1 MTGPGSEGVR
11 DVGAMMRPEES
22 ATAPDAPRAK
32 RRRTDTVIGNNDAG
46 AIGTA
51 INQGAA
57 ATDTVMG
64 AVASSAGADGSPRA
78 AAQGHLAAPASAM
91 LTNQPTIAPQNRVA
105 NRRRTTKIHPVWF
118 PTRLPL
124 TAHGRTPT
132 MV

>member
-64 AVASSAGADGSPRA
+64 LSLLLQAPMVLRA
-78 AAQGHLAAPASAM
+78 PLRKATSQRL
-91 LTNQPTIAPQNRVA
+91 RV
-105 NRRRTTKIHPVWF
+105 RC
-118 PTRLPL
+118 
-124 TAHGRTPT
+124 
-132 MV
+132 